1 MENVIKVYAVN
12 EELEAVVLDDNAG
25 EIGSFNGVN
34 IFVGEDLET
43 IYVEDEEG
51 SYIELCA
58 SFRSGDITEKDLYE
72 GSFQSASKNI

>member
-1 MENVIKVYAVN
+1 MKNVIRVYAVN
-12 EELEAVVLDDNAG
+12 EELEAVILNDNDS

-34 IFVGEDLET
+34 AFVGEDMQT

-72 GSFQSASKNI
+72 GSFQSAAKNI

>member
-34 IFVGEDLET
+34 VFVGEDMTT
-43 IYVEDEEG
+43 IYIEDEQG
-51 SYIELCA
+51 FYIELCA